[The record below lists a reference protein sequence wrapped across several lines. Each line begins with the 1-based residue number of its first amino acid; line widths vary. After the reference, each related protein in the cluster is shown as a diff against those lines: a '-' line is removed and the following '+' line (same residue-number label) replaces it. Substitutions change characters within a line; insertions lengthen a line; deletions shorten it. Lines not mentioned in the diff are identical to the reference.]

1 MKKNYQVQLQMGEHY
16 LTKNRLGQIDH
27 TSKLKSSAFT
37 ITEVGYWLGEMAH
50 EDDISNFVKNNTK
63 LKFVNKETFSIQD
76 KILFRFPKLD
86 LPRQKVDLLKEKYNV
101 KVIRDYN
108 KADVHIVSDKLFEN
122 LIKTDWYRTPCPFE
136 NFVAILQ
143 DLKKKDLLSEEC
155 ITMLKKEI
163 EDNDLSNSM
172 IHVNIPYYNSRNNN
186 ASQAQLIE
194 QGEKIVQRHMA
205 NNNGR
210 GSEQSSSM
218 TIKSEDVDAF
228 LKLESTNIEI
238 MYDTDVIDII
248 DEELAI
254 IDNTEYDTIL
264 KMTES
269 SDIENRSL
277 VLEMLA
283 NCNISK
289 SFDIVSGIFFWQYNW
304 LKDTSNW
311 NTINVKALRKKMT
324 KYSGGPQTSAIWTY
338 NHYINLLVADNKL
351 TKFAVDRTREKL
363 YNNVLGSLVGSHA
376 DVFHVPLES
385 LVIKN
390 SLIEK
395 IINHD

>member
-1 MKKNYQVQLQMGEHY
+1 
-16 LTKNRLGQIDH
+16 
-27 TSKLKSSAFT
+27 
-37 ITEVGYWLGEMAH
+37 
-50 EDDISNFVKNNTK
+50 
-63 LKFVNKETFSIQD
+63 
-76 KILFRFPKLD
+76 
-86 LPRQKVDLLKEKYNV
+86 
-101 KVIRDYN
+101 
-108 KADVHIVSDKLFEN
+108 
-122 LIKTDWYRTPCPFE
+122 
-136 NFVAILQ
+136 
-143 DLKKKDLLSEEC
+143 
-155 ITMLKKEI
+155 
-163 EDNDLSNSM
+163 
-172 IHVNIPYYNSRNNN
+172 
-186 ASQAQLIE
+186 
-194 QGEKIVQRHMA
+194 MA

-390 SLIEK
+390 SLTEK